1 MKTPFTSQTRI
12 TSLYGQRRA
21 PVPGASTQHKGIDF
35 VISDDV
41 VCASGD
47 GVIRS
52 VNLDANKDS
61 AGRYV
66 TIKHADGAITKYF
79 HLESTNWRVGQ
90 QVKQGE
96 KIGIMGN
103 TGIGSGPHLHFELWV
118 NDNHVDPSSYLGI
131 YSKIGTVMAIPK
143 PIPKWETILDD
154 KLSNSSEWKVI
165 IKSRIAHGKATDT
178 IEQYFGELIEK
189 LGGTK

>member
-1 MKTPFTSQTRI
+1 MKTPFTSPTRI
-12 TSLYGQRRA
+12 TSLYGPRKA

-35 VISDDV
+35 VITDKV
-41 VCASGD
+41 VRAAAD

-90 QVKQGE
+90 QVKEGE
-96 KIGIMGN
+96 QIGIMGN

-118 NDNHVDPSSYLGI
+118 GGNHVDPSKYIGI
-131 YSKIGTVMAIPK
+131 HNKIGTV
-143 PIPKWETILDD
+143 
-154 KLSNSSEWKVI
+154 
-165 IKSRIAHGKATDT
+165 KS
-178 IEQYFGELIEK
+178 
-189 LGGTK
+189 LGGAK